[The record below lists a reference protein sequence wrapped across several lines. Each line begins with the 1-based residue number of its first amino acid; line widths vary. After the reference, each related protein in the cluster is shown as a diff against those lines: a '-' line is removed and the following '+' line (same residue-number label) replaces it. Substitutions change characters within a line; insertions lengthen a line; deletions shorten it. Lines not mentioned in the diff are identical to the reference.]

1 MGHFPSYP
9 ETRTGKEGLKN
20 ETIPLL
26 DIHGDP
32 LGSLSLGRAYGIR
45 ETYRGTD
52 HILAG
57 RTAEARE
64 VFLRAS
70 RYCHYL
76 EDLVDYCD
84 ACGYYD
90 DGDLSSA
97 ATKAYSIRYTGFD
110 PEAKQSIQ
118 TRIQEIRKAEQDARE
133 AQEAKERAHA
143 WAKQQFEK
151 AKNVDWNRQK
161 SQSSSSTFRPTSR
174 PSASSDPYN
183 ARDYSG
189 ADEFYDDHYDDFF
202 DYEDAE
208 DYWYGN
214 H

>member
-1 MGHFPSYP
+1 MKRFLYWTSMVILWAVCLWG
-9 ETRTGKEGLKN
+9 
-20 ETIPLL
+20 
-26 DIHGDP
+26 
-32 LGSLSLGRAYGIR
+32 AYGIR

-52 HILAG
+52 LILAG
-57 RTAEARE
+57 RTEEARE

-76 EDLVDYCD
+76 EDLVNYCD
-84 ACGYYD
+84 ASEYYD
-90 DGDLSSA
+90 DGDLSYA
-97 ATKAYSIRYTGFD
+97 ATKAYFIRFTGFD
-110 PEAKQSIQ
+110 PEAEQSIQ
-118 TRIQEIRKAEQDARE
+118 TKIQEIRKAEQAVRRE
-133 AQEAKERAHA
+133 QEAKERAHA
-143 WAKQQFEK
+143 WAKRQFEK

-161 SQSSSSTFRPTSR
+161 SQPSGTFRPTSR

>member
-1 MGHFPSYP
+1 MKRFLYWTSMVILWAGCLW
-9 ETRTGKEGLKN
+9 G
-20 ETIPLL
+20 
-26 DIHGDP
+26 
-32 LGSLSLGRAYGIR
+32 AYGIR
-45 ETYRGTD
+45 ETCRGTD
-52 HILAG
+52 LILAG

-76 EDLVDYCD
+76 EDLVNYCD
-84 ACGYYD
+84 ASEYYD
-90 DGDLSSA
+90 DGDLSYA
-97 ATKAYSIRYTGFD
+97 ATKAYFIRFTGFD

-118 TRIQEIRKAEQDARE
+118 AKIQEIRKAEQAVRRE
-133 AQEAKERAHA
+133 QEAKERAHA
-143 WAKQQFEK
+143 WAKRQFEK

-161 SQSSSSTFRPTSR
+161 SQPSGTFRPTSR
-174 PSASSDPYN
+174 PFASSDPYN

>member
-1 MGHFPSYP
+1 MGHFPCYP

-52 HILAG
+52 LILAG

-90 DGDLSSA
+90 AGDLSSA
-97 ATKAYSIRYTGFD
+97 ATKAYSIRFTGFD

-118 TRIQEIRKAEQDARE
+118 AKIQEIRKAEQAVRRE
-133 AQEAKERAHA
+133 QEAKERAHA
-143 WAKQQFEK
+143 WAKRQFEK

-161 SQSSSSTFRPTSR
+161 SQSSASTFRPTSR

>member
-1 MGHFPSYP
+1 MKRFLYWTSMVILWAVCLWG
-9 ETRTGKEGLKN
+9 
-20 ETIPLL
+20 
-26 DIHGDP
+26 
-32 LGSLSLGRAYGIR
+32 AYGIR

-52 HILAG
+52 LILAG

-143 WAKQQFEK
+143 WAKRQFEK

-174 PSASSDPYN
+174 PSASSAPYN

>member
-1 MGHFPSYP
+1 MKRFLYWTSMVILWVGCLW
-9 ETRTGKEGLKN
+9 G
-20 ETIPLL
+20 
-26 DIHGDP
+26 
-32 LGSLSLGRAYGIR
+32 AYGIR

-52 HILAG
+52 LILAG

-90 DGDLSSA
+90 DGELSSA
-97 ATKAYSIRYTGFD
+97 ATKAYSIRFTGFD

-118 TRIQEIRKAEQDARE
+118 AKIQEIRKAEQAVRRE
-133 AQEAKERAHA
+133 QEAKERAHA
-143 WAKQQFEK
+143 WAKRQFEK
-151 AKNVDWNRQK
+151 AKNVDWNRHK
-161 SQSSSSTFRPTSR
+161 SQSSASTFRPTSR